1 MDSNTIMNSQ
11 FNQITPILSLT
22 LFLIS
27 PLLNDIMNIILPSTK
42 PSTKR
47 DELGENVKERREK

>member
-1 MDSNTIMNSQ
+1 MNSQ